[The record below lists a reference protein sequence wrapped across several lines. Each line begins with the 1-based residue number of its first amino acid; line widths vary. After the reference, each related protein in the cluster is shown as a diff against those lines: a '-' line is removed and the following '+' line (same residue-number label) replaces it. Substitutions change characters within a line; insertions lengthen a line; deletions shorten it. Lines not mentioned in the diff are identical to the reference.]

1 MDKLKSYR
9 PEVPDRL
16 PNDPQPEIIYPHA
29 VALSAV
35 DTGGGASLGEGA
47 KLPLLVVP
55 LAPRPCNN
63 LITHIVP
70 P

>member
-29 VALSAV
+29 VTLSAV
-35 DTGGGASLGEGA
+35 ETGESEIGRAH
-47 KLPLLVVP
+47 V
-55 LAPRPCNN
+55 
-63 LITHIVP
+63 
-70 P
+70 

>member
-35 DTGGGASLGEGA
+35 DTGGGASLG
-47 KLPLLVVP
+47 KPVNRYIVD
-55 LAPRPCNN
+55 
-63 LITHIVP
+63 LIRQDMDANSGK
-70 P
+70 